1 MLNTPLSLIILSMIV
16 LIPVVL
22 SMQAAHEKNLALCQ
36 QIHSLE
42 HCQNALLCNIL
53 NLFVLI
59 LF

>member
-22 SMQAAHEKNLALCQ
+22 AMQASHEKNLALCQ

-42 HCQNALLCNIL
+42 YCQNALR
-53 NLFVLI
+53 
-59 LF
+59 